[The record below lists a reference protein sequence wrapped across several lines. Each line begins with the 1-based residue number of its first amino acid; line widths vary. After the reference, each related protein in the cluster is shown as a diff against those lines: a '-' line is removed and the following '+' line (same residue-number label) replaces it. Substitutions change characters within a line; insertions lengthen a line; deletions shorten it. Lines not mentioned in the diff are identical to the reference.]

1 MKQIGICTM
10 QIGKNGLTK
19 SIIEAIKY
27 AFKTHG
33 NIKISVLK
41 SATQDKK
48 AIEKMAMEIC
58 TILGRKFTYRIVG
71 HRIFL
76 KKWKKPMRR

>member
-1 MKQIGICTM
+1 M

-19 SIIEAIKY
+19 SIIGAIEH
-27 AFKTHG
+27 ASATHG

-48 AIEKMAMEIC
+48 EIEKMALEIC
-58 TILGRKFTYRIVG
+58 ATLGRKFTYRIVG
-71 HRIFL
+71 HTIFL